1 MSTQAQNCLNLFRG
15 QQPEKIM
22 QALALLKNS
31 VVLELMEYC
40 NARSEED
47 LAYKLFMNVR

>member
-1 MSTQAQNCLNLFRG
+1 MSTQALNCLNLFRG
-15 QQPEKIM
+15 QQPEKIL
-22 QALALLKNS
+22 QALSMLKNS

-47 LAYKLFMNVR
+47 LANKLFLNVR